1 MNKNKPINII
11 LLGDPNAG
19 KATQAGFLI
28 KKYKLFDLDMGAE
41 LRKPALVKKH
51 DYAGRVGKGI
61 LAKTVVVQNIFRDF
75 LLNKIPERQ
84 GILFNGT
91 PKKISE
97 AKLVA
102 GLLKKTD
109 RSDPLFIYLY
119 IPFAEIV
126 KRARL
131 RVEKVNGRL
140 TKRPDDSPEAMKNR
154 MKYYRTDIA
163 RVIKFFNSQYKH
175 KKISG
180 LGSRQEVKKRIAD
193 YLSKVL

>member
-1 MNKNKPINII
+1 MSKNKLINII

-28 KKYKLFDLDMGAE
+28 KKYKLFNLDMGAE
-41 LRKPALVKKH
+41 LRKPISIKKY
-51 DYAGRVGKGI
+51 DYANRSGKGI
-61 LAKTVVVQNIFRDF
+61 LARAEVVRGIFRDF
-75 LLNKIPERQ
+75 LLNKIPTNR

-102 GLLKKTD
+102 GLLKKTN
-109 RSDPLFIYLY
+109 RSEPLFIYLF
-119 IPFAEIV
+119 IPFVEIV
-126 KRARL
+126 RRAKL
-131 RVEKVNGRL
+131 RVEKVNGKL
-140 TKRPDDSPEAMKNR
+140 TRRPDDSPEAMKNR

-163 RVIKFFNSQYKH
+163 RVVKFFNSQYKH